1 MTLPGER
8 RNRRPGPAART
19 ASATPAAPQRQ
30 IPATVSRQ
38 GSGDPSMKAL
48 LCRAYGPPESLE
60 YADAGLPAAAGG
72 QIRIRVHAAGVNF
85 PDVLMIAGKY
95 QFRPEFPFAPGAE
108 CAGEVIE
115 AGDGAAG
122 FRPGDR
128 VIAPTGHGAF
138 AEEALADAAR
148 AVRIPDGMDYPEAA
162 ALMLAYGTSAH
173 ALIQRAALREGETL
187 LVHGA
192 AGGVGAA
199 AVEIGKA
206 LGARVIATAGNDEK
220 LAFAAARGADQG
232 INYAEGPFRDRVKE
246 LTGGAGADVIYDPV
260 GGEVFEQSL
269 RCIAWEG
276 RLLVVGFASGTIPSA
291 PANLPLLKGCS
302 VVGVFWGAWTKRDP
316 AAHRANMDRLFGW
329 WREGKV
335 RPHVS
340 LAVPLERG
348 VEALQAV
355 VGRKVMGKAVITVR

>member
-1 MTLPGER
+1 MIHER
-8 RNRRPGPAART
+8 GSAGPP
-19 ASATPAAPQRQ
+19 PAL
-30 IPATVSRQ
+30 
-38 GSGDPSMKAL
+38 GSGPPNPESNGFSPMKAL

-60 YADAGLPAAAGG
+60 YGDIDPPAPADG
-72 QIRIRVHAAGVNF
+72 QLRIRVRAAGVNF
-85 PDVLMIAGKY
+85 PDVLMVAGKY

-108 CAGEVIE
+108 CAGEVLE
-115 AGDGAAG
+115 AGPRAEG
-122 FRPGDR
+122 FRAGDR

-138 AEEALADAAR
+138 AEEALAPAAK

-162 ALMLAYGTSAH
+162 AFMLTYGTSAH

-192 AGGVGAA
+192 AGGVGTA

-206 LGARVIATAGNDEK
+206 LGARVIATAGSAEK
-220 LAFAAARGADQG
+220 LAFAAERGADECV
-232 INYAEGPFRDRVKE
+232 NYAEGPFRDRVKE

-276 RLLVVGFASGTIPSA
+276 RLLVVGFASGAIPSA
-291 PANLPLLKGCS
+291 PANLALLKGCS
-302 VVGVFWGAWTKRDP
+302 VVGVFWGAWVERDP

-355 VGRKVMGKAVITVR
+355 VGRKVLGKAVITVP